1 MMNISELQ
9 QIKDFSEIDEMYS
22 PELSEDDLRL
32 PDEFESR
39 NTGTSVYEAI
49 TNPDISVSTPAGSA
63 SGEEMKKDL
72 FRQMKLLMDA

>member
-32 PDEFESR
+32 SDEFESR
-39 NTGTSVYEAI
+39 NTGTSVYDAI
-49 TNPDISVSTPAGSA
+49 INPDISVSTPAGSA